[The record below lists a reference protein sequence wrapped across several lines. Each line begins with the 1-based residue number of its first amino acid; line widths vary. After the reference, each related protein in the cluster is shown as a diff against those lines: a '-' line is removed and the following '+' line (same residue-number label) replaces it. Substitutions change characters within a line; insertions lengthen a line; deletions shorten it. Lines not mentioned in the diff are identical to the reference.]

1 VLAEI
6 HQVVGFDAYVW
17 LLTDPETS
25 VGSAPL
31 ADVPSP
37 LLPLLPRLIRLK
49 YLTEV
54 NRWTTLDSSAATLR
68 ETTSGELSRSRLW
81 RELLGSYG
89 IVDMASCVFRDRF
102 GCWGFFDLWR
112 TGAGAHFTETEAAYL
127 TSITEAVTKAL
138 RRCQA
143 NTFVV
148 RPTSVPRRPG
158 PVVLLLS
165 PELQVLGQTPQTH
178 EYLRVLVPPADGRAP
193 IPASAYN
200 VAAQLLAV
208 EADVDRNPPSA
219 RVHLSEGLWVSLR
232 AARIGGS
239 EPSDERNIAVTIEET
254 SPTRRVSLFGR
265 AFGLSA
271 REMELLGHLMTGTD
285 TRELARRMFLSEH
298 TVQDHLKSIFSKT
311 STRNRRSLLSRALG
325 T

>member
-1 VLAEI
+1 M
-6 HQVVGFDAYVW
+6 
-17 LLTDPETS
+17 P
-25 VGSAPL
+25 
-31 ADVPSP
+31 
-37 LLPLLPRLIRLK
+37 
-49 YLTEV
+49 
-54 NRWTTLDSSAATLR
+54 
-68 ETTSGELSRSRLW
+68 
-81 RELLGSYG
+81 
-89 IVDMASCVFRDRF
+89 
-102 GCWGFFDLWR
+102 
-112 TGAGAHFTETEAAYL
+112 EAAYL
-127 TSITEAVTKAL
+127 TSIVEAVTKAL

-148 RPTSVPRRPG
+148 RPMHQPRRPG

-165 PELQVLGQTPQTH
+165 PQLQPLGQTPETH

-200 VAAQLLAV
+200 VGAQLLAV
-208 EADVDRNPPSA
+208 ETDVDPNPPSA
-219 RVHLSEGLWVSLR
+219 RVHLSEGLWMTLR
-232 AARIGGS
+232 AARIGDA
-239 EPSDERNIAVTIEET
+239 EPSGDRNIAVTIEET
-254 SPTRRVSLFGR
+254 SPAERVSLFGR

-271 REMELLGHLMTGTD
+271 REIELLDHLMTGTD